1 MRINTMKLSI
11 IIILLMMISGII
23 VGLFYVKIP
32 EGNGEVFYMMAGML
46 LGIVSTIIVLMFKKE
61 L

>member
-1 MRINTMKLSI
+1 MKLLI
-11 IIILLMMISGII
+11 IIMLLMMITGII
-23 VGLFYVKIP
+23 VGLFFIRIP

-46 LGIVSTIIVLMFKKE
+46 LGIASTIIVLMFKKE

>member
-1 MRINTMKLSI
+1 MKINTMKLTI
-11 IIILLMMISGII
+11 IIFLLLMISGII
-23 VGLFYVKIP
+23 IGLFFIKIP
-32 EGNGEVFYMMAGML
+32 DGNGEVFYMMAGML